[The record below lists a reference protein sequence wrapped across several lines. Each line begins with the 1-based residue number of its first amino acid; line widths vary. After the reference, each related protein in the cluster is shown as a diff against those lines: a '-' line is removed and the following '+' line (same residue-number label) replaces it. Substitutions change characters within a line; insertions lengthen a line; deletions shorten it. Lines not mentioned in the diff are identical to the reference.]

1 MITETPTKTA
11 FTPVVRTATSRCQC
25 HCARPLLGYRAEIR
39 DHRGAAVE
47 CTDKP
52 LPTRDSARQWARAYQ
67 EDHPGA
73 ADVRIDPV
81 PNQDYQP
88 QCAGAIAPGDQYIA
102 DTASERRYCLRCGFM
117 RAATIESASA

>member
-1 MITETPTKTA
+1 
-11 FTPVVRTATSRCQC
+11 
-25 HCARPLLGYRAEIR
+25 LLGYRAEIR

-73 ADVRIDPV
+73 VDVRIDISRRPERGVDVHDGPTAKRRPV
-81 PNQDYQP
+81 VVD
-88 QCAGAIAPGDQYIA
+88 GLSLG
-102 DTASERRYCLRCGFM
+102 SR
-117 RAATIESASA
+117 